1 MQAIP
6 GQLKSGNTSCLCQM
20 TDTEDEWDECE
31 VEFNLGEVECRQGR
45 DIRPGRVFCS
55 PKSSSFPPKN
65 YLGEVECEAEKSQ
78 AATARERS
86 AHGWRTHIIWTK
98 YSQNGKKLKKNR
110 I

>member
-1 MQAIP
+1 
-6 GQLKSGNTSCLCQM
+6 M

-65 YLGEVECEAEKSQ
+65 LGEVECEAEKSQ

-98 YSQNGKKLKKNR
+98 YSQNGKNKIRTASEKHLHTGGGNISKRWK
-110 I
+110 